1 MTSVRALARARAL
14 VVLGALVVIAALGA
28 WLGRPPLARAADAG
42 APPPA
47 SPASANPAAPAP
59 GPGTA
64 APSAAQPA
72 PSALPVLPPASPP
85 ASTATPAAASTGSAA
100 TSPPQASSDAAPPSA
115 STTPPAQPA
124 PAPSSASSAEAGK
137 PGDEGHF
144 VKLHDE
150 KVFSIRL
157 DRGGLTAEARAR
169 AASQALERA
178 ASGKE
183 ALDVRVADEAGLAV
197 IYAGQTPIV
206 QLSELDAKAAGDA
219 SLAVHASN
227 VASKVREALKAE
239 RQRSQL
245 AKTVLNVSIVVLS
258 ALAAFLVLR
267 KLGQLAD
274 RTTAWLESSG
284 ARINALTL
292 RGIELVS
299 APALRGSLLVAV
311 AAGKRV
317 AQFGIAYG
325 WLLVVLS
332 LFDATRAYSERL
344 TGLVLTPLTGLVG
357 RVGAALPALVV
368 LAIALAAL
376 GLLLRFTGLFFQSVE
391 SGETVLGW
399 LPADLA
405 RPTSIVVRVGAV
417 VAAILFV
424 APLITGSD
432 DAVSARAGL
441 AILLALALATTPVLA
456 SAAMGLYVIYGRRLR
471 VGDRVALGERVGSV
485 QRLTLLEAVIEEEPR
500 GVVTRVPHLLGLF
513 SALRLVGDAPTSALE
528 LDVSP
533 DADLE
538 RALSLLVERA
548 SAADPRCE
556 VELVRADRDAASF
569 VVRTALR
576 QPEQRG
582 ALLAALVGTLQSAG
596 IGLGRR
602 ASR

>member
-1 MTSVRALARARAL
+1 VTPASFATSVRALARRAKLDVLGAL
-14 VVLGALVVIAALGA
+14 VVLGALFGPARLA
-28 WLGRPPLARAADAG
+28 WGADAG
-42 APPPA
+42 APPP
-47 SPASANPAAPAP
+47 SPASAAPLGQPASATPAPATAAPATAAPAVPTQAPVAAPAGSVAPKASASEVAAPPAASAAPAAPAP
-59 GPGTA
+59 A
-64 APSAAQPA
+64 AS
-72 PSALPVLPPASPP
+72 
-85 ASTATPAAASTGSAA
+85 ATPAAPAASVDA
-100 TSPPQASSDAAPPSA
+100 T
-115 STTPPAQPA
+115 PAKA
-124 PAPSSASSAEAGK
+124 T
-137 PGDEGHF
+137 DEGPF

-183 ALDVRVADEAGLAV
+183 ALDVRVVDEAGLAV

-227 VASKVREALKAE
+227 VASKVREALKTE

-245 AKTVLNVSIVVLS
+245 AKTVLNISIVVLS

-284 ARINALTL
+284 SRINGLTL

-299 APALRGSLLVAV
+299 GPALRGSLLVAV

-357 RVGAALPALVV
+357 RIGAALPALVV

-376 GLLLRFTGLFFQSVE
+376 GLLLRFAGLFFQSVE
-391 SGETVLGW
+391 SGETELGW

-405 RPTSIVVRVGAV
+405 RPTSIVVRVGVV

-456 SAAMGLYVIYGRRLR
+456 SAAVGLYVVYGRRLR
-471 VGDRVALGERVGSV
+471 VGDRVALGERIGTV
-485 QRLTLLEAVIEEEPR
+485 QRLTLLEAVIDEEPG
-500 GVVTRVPHLLGLF
+500 GVVTRVPHLLGLV
-513 SALRLVGDAPTSALE
+513 SALRLVGDAPTRALE

-533 DADLE
+533 EADLE
-538 RALSLLVERA
+538 RALALLVELS
-548 SAADPRCE
+548 SAADPRAE

-569 VVRTALR
+569 VVRTSLR
-576 QPEQRG
+576 QAERRS
-582 ALLAALVGTLQSAG
+582 ALLASIVGTLQKSG
-596 IGLGRR
+596 IALGRR
-602 ASR
+602 LNG